1 MTDSTV
7 TKADL
12 VEEVVRVTELPRKE
26 SEAVVETI
34 FESIIGALQGGD
46 RIEIRG
52 FGSFRTRQRRGRT
65 GRNPKTGAKVEVPP
79 KKHSVFQAQQGTE
92 GSRQRRRAC
101 SPGFRLRAGCAAKL
115 KARGG
120 ARPLAARQ
128 PHTPYGLPLDALAL
142 PIHCRSQERYRL
154 RFLQCCR
161 RRIEDEEWLIVQRGV
176 KNFVILNRYPYTSG
190 HVMIVPYAHTAD
202 FSGLERETAAEM
214 MLLAQRVQAALED
227 VYHPDGFNL
236 GMNLGRSAGAGI
248 ADHLHMHLCPAGPA
262 TRIS

>member
-79 KKHSVFQAQQGTE
+79 KKIPFFKPSKELKDYVNSPHVGGSGAQ
-92 GSRQRRRAC
+92 
-101 SPGFRLRAGCAAKL
+101 
-115 KARGG
+115 
-120 ARPLAARQ
+120 
-128 PHTPYGLPLDALAL
+128 D
-142 PIHCRSQERYRL
+142 
-154 RFLQCCR
+154 
-161 RRIEDEEWLIVQRGV
+161 
-176 KNFVILNRYPYTSG
+176 
-190 HVMIVPYAHTAD
+190 
-202 FSGLERETAAEM
+202 
-214 MLLAQRVQAALED
+214 
-227 VYHPDGFNL
+227 
-236 GMNLGRSAGAGI
+236 
-248 ADHLHMHLCPAGPA
+248 
-262 TRIS
+262 